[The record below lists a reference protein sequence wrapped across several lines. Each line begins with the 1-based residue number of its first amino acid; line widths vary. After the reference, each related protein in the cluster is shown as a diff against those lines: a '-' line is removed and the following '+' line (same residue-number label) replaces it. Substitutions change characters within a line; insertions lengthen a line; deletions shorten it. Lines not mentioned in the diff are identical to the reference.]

1 MKEPNQEELRTSST
15 LERGQGGTR
24 FTLFT
29 GTHTIR
35 HASLGTWWERV
46 LGILGLAFVLVTL
59 TNIILRNL

>member
-1 MKEPNQEELRTSST
+1 MAEPNQEELRTSST
-15 LERGQGGTR
+15 FERGQGGAR

-35 HASLGTWWERV
+35 HANLGSWWERV
-46 LGILGLAFVLVTL
+46 LAILGLAFVLITL